1 LRFIIFTHSKEPVMK
16 KLFPLFLL
24 VMLAM
29 ASCKY
34 FSTPKPDALLA
45 QKDLALVKEKA
56 AHEKELEQLKQES
69 QARID
74 SLKASCDKQL
84 NRYHVIVG
92 AFKVPSNADNL
103 QKLMSSKG
111 YSAQILPLGSYQI
124 VSVGSFASLKE
135 SVGQL
140 GKFRGEVNKD
150 AWIYVR

>member
-1 LRFIIFTHSKEPVMK
+1 MK

-24 VMLAM
+24 VMMLIAG
-29 ASCKY
+29 CKY
-34 FSTPKPDALLA
+34 FSTPKVDPLLA
-45 QKDLALVKEKA
+45 QKDNALVKEKA
-56 AHEKELEQLKQES
+56 AHEKDIEQLKQES

-74 SLKASCDKQL
+74 SLKASCEKQL

-92 AFKVPSNADNL
+92 AFKVPANADNL

-111 YSAQILPLGSYQI
+111 YPALILPLGSYQI
-124 VSVGSFASLKE
+124 VSVGSFASLRE

-140 GKFRGEVNKD
+140 AKFREINKD

>member
-1 LRFIIFTHSKEPVMK
+1 MK
-16 KLFPLFLL
+16 KFIPLFLV
-24 VMLAM
+24 VMLVLS
-29 ASCKY
+29 SCKY
-34 FSTPKPDALLA
+34 FSSPKTDLLLA
-45 QKDLALVKEKA
+45 RKDSALAKEKA
-56 AHEKELEQLKQES
+56 AHEKDLAQLKQES

-92 AFKVPSNADNL
+92 AFKVPTNADNL

-111 YSAQILPLGSYQI
+111 YSAQILPVGSYQL
-124 VSVGSFASLKE
+124 VSVGSFSSLRE

>member
-1 LRFIIFTHSKEPVMK
+1 MK
-16 KLFPLFLL
+16 KLLPFFLIIL
-24 VMLAM
+24 LAL

-34 FSTPKPDALLA
+34 FSNAPDPRLA
-45 QKDLALVKEKA
+45 QKDSAIQKEKA
-56 AHEKELEQLKQES
+56 AHEKDIEQLKQES

-92 AFKVPSNADNL
+92 AFKVAANADNL

-111 YSAQILPLGSYQI
+111 YSSQILPLGSYQL
-124 VSVGSFASLKE
+124 VSVGSFASLRE
-135 SVGQL
+135 STGQL
-140 GKFRGEVNKD
+140 SKFRNDVNKD